1 MKKNIIVIFAILI
14 GNLFAFAQR
23 HEIGIQLGASNL
35 VGDIGK
41 TNYINPFLTKR
52 GYNNISNEG
61 IPFYAALMYRMNL
74 NPYQSLRFRF
84 AYNHLTFND
93 RYAQEYYRQ
102 NRGLSGQN
110 SLYEL
115 SAIFDYNFLPVNEEQ
130 KSMLSPYIFGGLSGL
145 FFSNTQI
152 TAVNDFNRDSSGN
165 AITPTSDEDFNTN
178 FTYGKRA
185 TKFSVALPFG
195 VGLKYKFNYNWAI
208 FGELMFRATFTDAID
223 YSKMDNS
230 DVKKIYNRDIL
241 ASANSTKSLLQT
253 EPYLTV
259 SNQRVEDYLK
269 AREVGNINSKDWVNT
284 ISLGI
289 SYSFGRPACYCQD
302 K

>member
-1 MKKNIIVIFAILI
+1 
-14 GNLFAFAQR
+14 
-23 HEIGIQLGASNL
+23 
-35 VGDIGK
+35 
-41 TNYINPFLTKR
+41 
-52 GYNNISNEG
+52 
-61 IPFYAALMYRMNL
+61 MNL

-93 RYAQEYYRQ
+93 KYAQEYYRQ

-130 KSMLSPYIFGGLSGL
+130 KSMLSPYIFGGLSGIVY
-145 FFSNTQI
+145 SSSQI
-152 TAVNDFNRDSSGN
+152 TAANDFKRDAFGN
-165 AITPTSDEDFNTN
+165 AINPNTEQDFVTD
-178 FTYGKRA
+178 FVYGKSA
-185 TKFSVALPFG
+185 SKFSLAIPFG

-208 FGELMFRATFTDAID
+208 FGEFMFRPTFTDDID
-223 YSKMDNS
+223 YSKLETSSVSMT
-230 DVKKIYNRDIL
+230 YNKDIP

-253 EPYLTV
+253 EPFLTV
-259 SNQRVEDYLK
+259 AKQRVDDYLK
-269 AREVGNINSKDWVNT
+269 SRNVGNINSKDWFNT

-289 SYSFGRPACYCQD
+289 SYSFGRPPCYCQD

>member
-23 HEIGIQLGASNL
+23 HEIGIQLGTSNL

-41 TNYINPFLTKR
+41 TKYLNPFPNNLD
-52 GYNNISNEG
+52 NISNEG
-61 IPFYAALMYRMNL
+61 IPFYGAIMYRMNL

-84 AYNHLTFND
+84 AYNHLQFHD
-93 RYAQEYYRQ
+93 KYAQEYYRQ

-130 KSMLSPYIFGGLSGL
+130 KSMLSPYIFGGLSGIVY
-145 FFSNTQI
+145 SSSQI
-152 TAVNDFNRDSSGN
+152 TAANDFKRDAFGN
-165 AITPTSDEDFNTN
+165 ANNPNTEQDFVTD
-178 FTYGKRA
+178 FVYGKSA
-185 TKFSVALPFG
+185 SKFSLAIPFG

-208 FGELMFRATFTDAID
+208 FGEFMFRPTFTDDID
-223 YSKMDNS
+223 YSKLETSSVSMT
-230 DVKKIYNRDIL
+230 YNKDIP

-253 EPYLTV
+253 EPFLTV
-259 SNQRVEDYLK
+259 AKQRVDDYLK
-269 AREVGNINSKDWVNT
+269 SRNVGNINSKDWFNT

-289 SYSFGRPACYCQD
+289 SYSFGRPPCYCQD